1 LTGCYNRRS
10 FELQLERDLHLAT
23 RMRQPLSLIMLDLDH
38 FKYINDQAGH
48 EAGDEA
54 LCMLADNL
62 RAELRAVD
70 TAARFGGDEFV
81 IILPQ
86 ANAEGAMLVAER
98 LRQRIEQMDVP
109 GFGRATASFG
119 VASFPSH
126 ASSRDTLVV
135 AADRA
140 LYNSKRA
147 GRNRVSLPEE
157 ENPETF
163 SPVEHPAVDF
173 DSTDAL
179 QRL

>member
-1 LTGCYNRRS
+1 
-10 FELQLERDLHLAT
+10 
-23 RMRQPLSLIMLDLDH
+23 
-38 FKYINDQAGH
+38 
-48 EAGDEA
+48 
-54 LCMLADNL
+54 
-62 RAELRAVD
+62 
-70 TAARFGGDEFV
+70 
-81 IILPQ
+81 
-86 ANAEGAMLVAER
+86 MLVAER

-163 SPVEHPAVDF
+163 SPVEHSAVDF